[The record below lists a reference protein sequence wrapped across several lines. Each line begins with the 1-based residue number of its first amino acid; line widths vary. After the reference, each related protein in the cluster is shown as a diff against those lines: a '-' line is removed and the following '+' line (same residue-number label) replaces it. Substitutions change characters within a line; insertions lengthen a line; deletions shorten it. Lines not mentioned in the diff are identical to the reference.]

1 MKILAL
7 LLGVLGVAALAG
19 GAHAAPAPAPLKPFT
34 ATYQVARD
42 GQDMGVATITLRRAD
57 DGSWVYRKDVSGTNG
72 LAALL
77 NASVHESSRLR
88 WRDGMPEALSYDYQL
103 QAIKRKQRH
112 LQVDWTSNQVTV
124 QDGKRNSSYPAQP
137 GMVERNTLPL
147 ALGLALRQGKR
158 EVALP
163 VAVRQTVERQQ
174 FKVTGTEAVD
184 VPAGHF
190 SALQVERT
198 DADRGFTA
206 WYAPQRYPLPVK
218 LAQHDGGNLVMVL
231 VSFKSP

>member
-1 MKILAL
+1 MKIPAL
-7 LLGVLGVAALAG
+7 LLGLFGIAPLAG
-19 GAHAAPAPAPLKPFT
+19 GAHAAPAPPQAFT
-34 ATYQVARD
+34 ATYQVSRD
-42 GQDMGVATITLRRAD
+42 GQDMGVATVTLRPAD
-57 DGSWVYRKDVSGTNG
+57 DGSWVYSKNVSGTSG

-88 WRDGMPEALSYDYQL
+88 WRNGMPEALSYDYEM
-103 QAIKRKQRH
+103 QAAVKRKQRH
-112 LQVDWTSNQVTV
+112 LQVDWASGQVTV
-124 QDGKRNSSYPAQP
+124 QDGKRDSRYAAQP

-147 ALGLALRQGKR
+147 ALGLALRQGQR

-163 VAVRQTVERQQ
+163 VAVRQTVQRQE
-174 FKVTGTEAVD
+174 FKVTATQSVD

-190 SALQVERT
+190 NALQVERT

-206 WYAPQRYPLPVK
+206 WYAPKRYPLPVK
-218 LAQHDGGNLVMVL
+218 LAQHDGGDLVMVL

>member
-1 MKILAL
+1 MRILT
-7 LLGVLGVAALAG
+7 LLGILGLAALADG
-19 GAHAAPAPAPLKPFT
+19 THAAPAPAAPEAFT

-42 GQDMGVATITLRRAD
+42 GQDMGVATVTLRQAD
-57 DGSWVYRKDVSGTNG
+57 DGSWVYRKDVSGTKG
-72 LAALL
+72 LAAML

-88 WRDGMPEALSYDYQL
+88 WRDGMPEALSYDYQM
-103 QAIKRKQRH
+103 QAAVKRKQRH
-112 LQVDWTSNQVTV
+112 LQVDWATGQVSV
-124 QDGKRNSSYPAQP
+124 RDGKRDYSYPAQP

-147 ALGLALRQGKR
+147 ALGLALRQGQR

-163 VAVRQTVERQQ
+163 VAVRQTVQRQQ
-174 FKVTGTEAVD
+174 FKVTGTQSVD

-190 SALQVERT
+190 DALQVERT

-218 LAQHDGGNLVMVL
+218 LAQREGGDLVMML
-231 VSFKSP
+231 VSFKSS

>member
-7 LLGVLGVAALAG
+7 LLGVIGLAALAA
-19 GAHAAPAPAPLKPFT
+19 GAHAAPATPEAFT
-34 ATYQVARD
+34 ATYQVSRD
-42 GQDMGVATITLRRAD
+42 GQDMGVATVTLRQAE
-57 DGSWVYRKDVSGTNG
+57 GGTWIYRKDVSGTKG
-72 LAALL
+72 LAAML
-77 NASVHESSRLR
+77 NASMHESSRLR

-103 QAIKRKQRH
+103 QALKRRERH
-112 LQVDWTSNQVTV
+112 LQVDWASNQVTV
-124 QDGKRNSSYPAQP
+124 LDGKRTTSYPAQP

-147 ALGLALRQGKR
+147 ALGLALRQGQR

-174 FKVTGTEAVD
+174 FKVTGTQAVD

-190 SALQVERT
+190 DALQVERT

-218 LAQHDGGNLVMVL
+218 LAQREGGNIVMVL
-231 VSFKSP
+231 VSFKDS